1 MRTGKAGNDRTARR
15 EREENGFPMTALASR
30 PSTPSTR
37 ARGLGH
43 VLTPLFVAVLAA
55 AGAVAIYRVFIRTI
69 TGQAIDTGAL
79 NGAEVGHPRVIELLS
94 RTLNGTTLASLVLVC
109 LAAAAVGVIRRRVDL
124 AIAAAAVVLGANLT
138 SQLLKTHLHRPN
150 LDGFPAPNSFP
161 SGHTT
166 AAASVAFAL
175 VLALPHAMRGMVAL
189 IGAGYVTVIAVAT
202 VWAEW
207 HRPSDTVAG
216 LLVVLAWGGVVTAA
230 LRAHRLRVPG
240 VISRTTRLTTVL
252 FLAVFAVSAAAGL
265 LGLGAV
271 VLSERGA
278 VGHDLV
284 SGRFAFLTGAAC
296 ITAAVAG
303 TFLIWVR
310 LAAGDQPAASPAVPD
325 EADAAGA

>member
-1 MRTGKAGNDRTARR
+1 M
-15 EREENGFPMTALASR
+15 
-30 PSTPSTR
+30 
-37 ARGLGH
+37 GH
-43 VLTPLFVAVLAA
+43 VLLPLFVAALAA
-55 AGAVAIYRVFIRTI
+55 AGVAAIYRVFIRTI
-69 TGQAIDTGAL
+69 TGQAVDTGAL
-79 NGAEVGHPRVIELLS
+79 NGADVNHAKVVEVLS
-94 RTLNGTTLASLVLVC
+94 RTLNGTTGVSLVLVC
-109 LAAAAVGVIRRRVDL
+109 LVAVAVGVIRRRVDL
-124 AIAAAAVVLGANLT
+124 AVAAGVLVLGANLST
-138 SQLLKTHLHRPN
+138 QLLKTHVHRPN

-175 VLALPHAMRGMVAL
+175 ILALPHAIRGMVAV

-216 LLVVLAWGGVVTAA
+216 LLVALAWGGLVTAA
-230 LRAHRLRVPG
+230 LRAHRLRAPG
-240 VISRTTRLTTVL
+240 VISRPTRLTTTVFVVL
-252 FLAVFAVSAAAGL
+252 FILAAAAGL
-265 LGLGAV
+265 LGLAAV

-284 SGRFAFLTGAAC
+284 SGRFAFATGAAC

-310 LAAGDQPAASPAVPD
+310 LAAGDQPAVSPAVPD
-325 EADAAGA
+325 EVDAA